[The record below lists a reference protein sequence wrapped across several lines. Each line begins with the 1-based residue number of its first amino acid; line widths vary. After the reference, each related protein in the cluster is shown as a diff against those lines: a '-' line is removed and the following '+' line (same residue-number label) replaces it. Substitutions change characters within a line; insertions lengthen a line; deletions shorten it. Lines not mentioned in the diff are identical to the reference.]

1 MVCCGVG
8 AALRAGPYVAPVH
21 PVAAPTSFTPAKA
34 CQRRPMK
41 DPIRPDMLAL
51 ALGWLRE
58 PTAGRVAAIA
68 AVVAAAM
75 VLAIQAAVGGA

>member
-1 MVCCGVG
+1 
-8 AALRAGPYVAPVH
+8 
-21 PVAAPTSFTPAKA
+21 
-34 CQRRPMK
+34 MK
-41 DPIRPDMLAL
+41 DPAPPDRLAL

-75 VLAIQAAVGGA
+75 VLTIHIAVG

>member
-1 MVCCGVG
+1 
-8 AALRAGPYVAPVH
+8 
-21 PVAAPTSFTPAKA
+21 
-34 CQRRPMK
+34 MK
-41 DPIRPDMLAL
+41 DPARPDRLSL